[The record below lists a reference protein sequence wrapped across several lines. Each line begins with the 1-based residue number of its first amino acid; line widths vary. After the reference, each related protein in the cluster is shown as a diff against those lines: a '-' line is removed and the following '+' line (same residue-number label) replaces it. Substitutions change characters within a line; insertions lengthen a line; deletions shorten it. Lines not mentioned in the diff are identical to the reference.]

1 VQPDETTVGF
11 LEHAI
16 RDPNEGDAIDAET
29 LNELRADAQELG
41 LFGLLAAAS
50 LGLTGPAG
58 EGGPAVRDELSAALA
73 SDLRDALGERDA
85 TASLSELCARYRAEK
100 GEQGPTLL
108 ARLAARVIYQLY
120 GLADHGFLQD
130 DVLQVGALLAAG
142 DAQGSAREA
151 ARRATRLGR
160 YATRTVLGHLDSQ
173 LDIVHRLGNSEQPL
187 VWSEIDRRLDE
198 FAPRIYAQRWPS
210 MARRL
215 LIDDKRFRFVVVLWA
230 RLRGV
235 VIGRAGLVEVAARI
249 EPKRPMLFVQ
259 CLVEG
264 AHGREAL
271 RGASADSSEAALI
284 TSLFAAV

>member
-1 VQPDETTVGF
+1 MQPDETTVGF
-11 LEHAI
+11 LEHAV
-16 RDPNEGDAIDAET
+16 RDPNEGDAIDSET
-29 LNELRADAQELG
+29 LAALRADAQELG

-73 SDLRDALGERDA
+73 SDLRDALGESDE
-85 TASLSELCARYRAEK
+85 SLPLGQLCERYRADK
-100 GEQGPTLL
+100 GEQGGTLL
-108 ARLAARVIYQLY
+108 ARLAARVIYELY

-142 DAQGSAREA
+142 DAGSSAREA

-173 LDIVHRLGNSEQPL
+173 LDIVHRLGNSQQPL
-187 VWSEIDRRLDE
+187 VWSEIDRRLEE

-215 LIDDKRFRFVVVLWA
+215 LVDDKRFRFVVVLWA

-235 VIGRAGLVEVAARI
+235 VIGRAGLVEVAARV

-271 RGASADSSEAALI
+271 RAAAAESSDADLI